1 MYSTNNRSVI
11 TFTFYNCCCRCR
23 CRCRWY
29 CCMWLLIWLDS
40 AVKTIHR
47 MNLIYLLT
55 THSLSLILTRN
66 IALFSSILFCSLCVR
81 SCFLR
86 AQNVKNSEMCKWNGR
101 TNIKH
106 RWKKNCTNNTFDWY
120 EWNLLYPLVRVN
132 PIQIYTI
139 KQASSRAAA
148 YICRPIFALKWCRIE
163 MDSISNSKSK
173 E

>member
-55 THSLSLILTRN
+55 THSLSLSHWREI
-66 IALFSSILFCSLCVR
+66 SH
-81 SCFLR
+81 CFLR
-86 AQNVKNSEMCKWNGR
+86 FYSVRCV
-101 TNIKH
+101 
-106 RWKKNCTNNTFDWY
+106 C
-120 EWNLLYPLVRVN
+120 VRVFCAHRMLKILRCAN
-132 PIQIYTI
+132 EMGVRILNTDEKKIVLIILLIGMNGISYIHLCEWIQFKYTQSS
-139 KQASSRAAA
+139 KQAAELPHTFAAQFSLSNDA
-148 YICRPIFALKWCRIE
+148 ALKWIR
-163 MDSISNSKSK
+163 
-173 E
+173 

>member
-106 RWKKNCTNNTFDWY
+106 RWKKIVLIILLIGMNGISYIHLC
-120 EWNLLYPLVRVN
+120 EW
-132 PIQIYTI
+132 IQFKYTQSS
-139 KQASSRAAA
+139 KQAAELPHTFAAQFSLSNDA
-148 YICRPIFALKWCRIE
+148 ALKWIR
-163 MDSISNSKSK
+163 
-173 E
+173 